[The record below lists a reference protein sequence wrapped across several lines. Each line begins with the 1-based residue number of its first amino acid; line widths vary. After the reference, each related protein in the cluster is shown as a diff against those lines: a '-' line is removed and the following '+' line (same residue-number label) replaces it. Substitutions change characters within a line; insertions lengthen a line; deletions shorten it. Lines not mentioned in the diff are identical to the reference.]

1 MDIPLPPIA
10 LHTSLDLIHQWLSY
24 QVYIRELPGLSVGI
38 SLGAETLFHEQYG
51 RADLEAARPLT
62 PETLFR
68 IASHSKLFTATA
80 VMRLRAQGLLRL
92 DDPAGEHLGWF
103 QSENEPR
110 YEKITIR
117 HLLTHSSGLIRD
129 GNTRH
134 WTYDEVFPD
143 RDSIRSQVQAGIS
156 VYADGLRWKYSNM
169 GFTLLGEI
177 VASVTG
183 KPYAEAVTELVI
195 KPLGLKNT
203 FPEFTEDLRDR
214 HATGYGQKFPG
225 RDRPPLEHRSAG
237 AMGSATG
244 FSSTAADLLAFYQ
257 AHRFGDET
265 LLDDSDKREM
275 QRAQFKDGDTEWGL
289 GFRLPVVGEL
299 GYAGHGGRY
308 PGFITF
314 SGLNQDRQLAIVVL
328 THAVDGPAREL
339 FEGISNLLCLE
350 LDDPE
355 RIQAVNAAL
364 DAETDAISGFYRSL
378 WGIDLYGRIGGKLVG
393 IDPGLADPA
402 GEMDVYERTGPL
414 TYRVPVRNPFA
425 AIGEEIR
432 FVADGDG
439 RIRRKLD
446 PASSAGR
453 WEIPG
458 QFIA

>member
-1 MDIPLPPIA
+1 
-10 LHTSLDLIHQWLSY
+10 
-24 QVYIRELPGLSVGI
+24 
-38 SLGAETLFHEQYG
+38 
-51 RADLEAARPLT
+51 
-62 PETLFR
+62 
-68 IASHSKLFTATA
+68 
-80 VMRLRAQGLLRL
+80 
-92 DDPAGEHLGWF
+92 
-103 QSENEPR
+103 
-110 YEKITIR
+110 
-117 HLLTHSSGLIRD
+117 
-129 GNTRH
+129 
-134 WTYDEVFPD
+134 
-143 RDSIRSQVQAGIS
+143 
-156 VYADGLRWKYSNM
+156 
-169 GFTLLGEI
+169 
-177 VASVTG
+177 
-183 KPYAEAVTELVI
+183 
-195 KPLGLKNT
+195 
-203 FPEFTEDLRDR
+203 
-214 HATGYGQKFPG
+214 
-225 RDRPPLEHRSAG
+225 
-237 AMGSATG
+237 
-244 FSSTAADLLAFYQ
+244 
-257 AHRFGDET
+257 
-265 LLDDSDKREM
+265 
-275 QRAQFKDGDTEWGL
+275 
-289 GFRLPVVGEL
+289 
-299 GYAGHGGRY
+299 
-308 PGFITF
+308 
-314 SGLNQDRQLAIVVL
+314 L